1 MLRLF
6 VLALLLANGVYFAW
20 SQGLLRAY
28 GFAPAATTEPQ
39 RMAQQVHPENLQ
51 ILSAEA
57 VKRLEASPP
66 PASKAAECLQAGL
79 FNEADG
85 AVLRTKLESMLPAGT
100 WSLDAYIEPARWIVY
115 MGKYP
120 TADALAKKRIELT
133 QRNVKFE
140 NVTNPALEYGLSL
153 GGYDNQVAADTAL
166 DVLTRR
172 GVRTARVVQDRFEV
186 RSVILKIATVDEAIK
201 AKLEELKPA
210 LGGKSFRAC
219 R

>member
-6 VLALLLANGVYFAW
+6 VLVLLLANGAYFAW

-28 GFAPAATTEPQ
+28 GYAPADVSEPQ
-39 RMAQQVHPENLQ
+39 RLSQQVHPEKLH
-51 ILSAEA
+51 ILTPDE
-57 VKRLEASPP
+57 VKRLEASPAP
-66 PASKAAECLQAGL
+66 GARVGECLQAGL
-79 FNEADG
+79 FSEADG
-85 AVLRTKLESMLPAGT
+85 ATLRAKLDTLLPAGT
-100 WSLDAYIEPARWIVY
+100 WSLDPQVEPARWIVY

-140 NVTNPALEYGLSL
+140 NVTNPALEFGLSL
-153 GGYDNQVAADTAL
+153 GGFESETAADAAL

-186 RSVILKIATVDEAIK
+186 RSVMLKIAAADESIK
-201 AKLEELKPA
+201 ARLEEIKAALAGKP
-210 LGGKSFRAC
+210 LRAC

>member
-1 MLRLF
+1 M
-6 VLALLLANGVYFAW
+6 
-20 SQGLLRAY
+20 
-28 GFAPAATTEPQ
+28 
-39 RMAQQVHPENLQ
+39 
-51 ILSAEA
+51 
-57 VKRLEASPP
+57 
-66 PASKAAECLQAGL
+66 
-79 FNEADG
+79 
-85 AVLRTKLESMLPAGT
+85 LRTKLESMLPAGT

-210 LGGKSFRAC
+210 LGGKSLRTC